1 MPSEE
6 SVLLLMGK
14 MALDK
19 KSYLRPVQRIDLE
32 RELLPD

>member
-19 KSYLRPVQRIDLE
+19 KSYRPVLRIDLE